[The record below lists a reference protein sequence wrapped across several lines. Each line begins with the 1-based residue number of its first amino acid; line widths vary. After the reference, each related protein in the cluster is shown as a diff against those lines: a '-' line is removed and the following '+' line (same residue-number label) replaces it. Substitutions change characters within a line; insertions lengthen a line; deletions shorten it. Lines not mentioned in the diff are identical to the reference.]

1 MKMNNIL
8 KMMLAASFIF
18 GLTDEELKLYLDT
31 TNYAS
36 KVMID
41 ASSAIGN
48 QFIFM
53 KLSGDAMLML
63 NYTIES
69 KGEF

>member
-48 QFIFM
+48 
-53 KLSGDAMLML
+53 
-63 NYTIES
+63 
-69 KGEF
+69 